1 MGLGSPEDAWI
12 FVDNHI
18 QLRLHCFVC
27 SQLFPSSHK
36 TSQFWKYATS
46 RSVNHHFLIIFSY
59 LPIFFD
65 ISHPFSIIFP
75 AFSHIS
81 MAIKRSSSPKQP
93 VARWPWWRCSP
104 CPAPTWAVA
113 AASVGPPVAAGTG
126 SCRWNRAMWCPGH
139 GGYGAAEFTPGF
151 KRRKKGG
158 ISGGFFMISW
168 KLSWEFHGNF
178 MDPMEKWWSNGDFM
192 VISRRWKWNFDPA
205 EEGTK
210 SRLKPWMVRVW
221 RMVVVNDVSDFPV
234 NSRTGFGG
242 VT

>member
-1 MGLGSPEDAWI
+1 MPEFLWQSHSIAASL
-12 FVDNHI
+12 
-18 QLRLHCFVC
+18 LRLFTTV
-27 SQLFPSSHK
+27 PSSHK

-59 LPIFFD
+59 LPIFFH

-158 ISGGFFMISW
+158 ISEGFFMISW

-178 MDPMEKWWSNGDFM
+178 MDPMESGDPM
-192 VISRRWKWNFDPA
+192 VISWWFHGDQNEILTQPKRGQKAGWNHGWLEYD
-205 EEGTK
+205 GWLLST
-210 SRLKPWMVRVW
+210 M
-221 RMVVVNDVSDFPV
+221 FPIFLWIPGLA
-234 NSRTGFGG
+234 SGE
-242 VT
+242 